1 MPLNIVKLCVGVSE
15 VSQLAEYQKIRLAEN
30 SRIFHVT
37 RMVPRR
43 QKEVLDGGS
52 LYWVMRGKILSRQ
65 LITDIE
71 EFTDPE
77 GIRRCR
83 LVLDQELVLVRPTPK
98 RAFQGWRYFKQED
111 VPPDLT
117 KNEQTDDLSPEMRAE
132 LVELGLI

>member
-30 SRIFHVT
+30 NRIFHVT

-52 LYWVMRGKILSRQ
+52 IYWVMRGKILSRQ

-83 LVLDQELVLVRPTPK
+83 LILGQELVLVRPTPK

-117 KNEQTDDLSPEMRAE
+117 KNEQSGDLTPQMRAE

>member
-1 MPLNIVKLCVGVSE
+1 MALNIVKLCVGVSE
-15 VSQLAEYQKIRLAEN
+15 VSQLVEYQKIRLAEN
-30 SRIFHVT
+30 KRIFHVT

-71 EFTDPE
+71 EFTDME

-98 RAFQGWRYFKQED
+98 RAFQGWRYYKQED
-111 VPPDLT
+111 TPPDLT
-117 KNEQTDDLSPEMRAE
+117 KTQQDEDLSPQMRAE
-132 LVELGLI
+132 LSELGLI